1 MTQQPT
7 PRKRKSLV
15 PELAPHGSVP
25 ATFTSTDAAAL
36 QAVAAGTAN
45 DGQQKRAIDWIL
57 KSACGL
63 PVWPYRADERE
74 TCVALGRQFV
84 GQQIMGVLK
93 VNISTLKKRESA
105 QPSRGDVD
113 G

>member
-1 MTQQPT
+1 MKAERT
-7 PRKRKSLV
+7 PAKRRGLV
-15 PELAPHGSVP
+15 PAPQPHGSEP
-25 ATFTSTDAAAL
+25 AGFTSTDVTAL
-36 QAVAAGTAN
+36 QALASGTAN
-45 DGQQKRAIDWIL
+45 DGQQKRALDWIL

-74 TCVALGRQFV
+74 TCVALGRQLV

-93 VNISTLKKRESA
+93 VNVSVLRKRESA
-105 QPSRGDVD
+105 QTSRGDVD

>member
-1 MTQQPT
+1 MKQP
-7 PRKRKSLV
+7 PVPAKRRGLV
-15 PELAPHGSVP
+15 PSHAPHGSEP
-25 ATFTSTDAAAL
+25 APFTSADATAL
-36 QAVAAGTAN
+36 QAVASGTAN
-45 DGQQKRAIDWIL
+45 DGQQKRALDWIL

-93 VNISTLKKRESA
+93 VNISVLRKRESA
-105 QPSRGDVD
+105 QTSRGDVD